1 VFALDDQSVEIARR
15 GIFCLTPTDW
25 AVPLHFQY
33 LIDLRH
39 RGVSSSRE
47 SNPDFAANAAEEFSS
62 PYSAKH
68 LLIRTPHL
76 DINQKQLRRIAS
88 PVRTDGSLPDP
99 ACKAA

>member
-15 GIFCLTPTDW
+15 GIFCHRL

-33 LIDLRH
+33 LIDQSH